1 MKYIK
6 KGVLVGLIGALC
18 LGGSLH
24 VFAKQLHL
32 DPKTSY
38 IKFSIKPVGLK
49 PVHGSFSV
57 FEGTC
62 EINNNEIHN
71 TNISIQLKSISTKN
85 KTRDRHLQQ
94 KEFFNVKTFPE
105 ITFIQTQA
113 LAITKKMLVGN
124 LTMKGVTHP
133 VELPVTLNYTNTP
146 DSGAVLEGTIQGFK
160 LDRLQYGVSA
170 QKRLINHFVYP
181 DIHVKF
187 VTK

>member
-6 KGVLVGLIGALC
+6 KGFLVGLVGALC
-18 LGGSLH
+18 LWGS
-24 VFAKQLHL
+24 VYVSAKQFHI
-32 DPKTSY
+32 DPETSY

-62 EINNNEIHN
+62 DIDNNEIQN
-71 TNISIQLKSISTKN
+71 ANISITLKSISTKN

-94 KEFFNVKTFPE
+94 KEFFNAKTFPI
-105 ITFIQTQA
+105 ITFMQTEPLA
-113 LAITKKMLVGN
+113 LTQKILVGN

-133 VELPVTLNYTNTP
+133 VELPVTLNYTSTAERG
-146 DSGAVLEGTIQGFK
+146 DVLEGTIQGVK

-170 QKRLINHFVYP
+170 QKRLINRFVYP